1 MRFFMEIK
9 LHGWKVSFIWTVDF
23 KWLQDVEFLSI
34 KPFMKEANII

>member
-9 LHGWKVSFIWTVDF
+9 LYGWKVSFIWTVDF

-34 KPFMKEANII
+34 KPFMKEADII